1 MFSNL
6 FSEVDIIVVVN
17 MVVWITVG
25 FVIERIMYLKREV
38 KDMHIRLSAHQR
50 EEEMRYQ
57 LLINQIKQQNKP
69 SALSD
74 LQVLFADKINNIKR
88 LYPALTDTDIQVL
101 TLIGL
106 GVENADILQFTD
118 MSKRTYYK
126 RRQLIAQRMDTSA
139 AQLDKLA
146 KQLFTFNIK

>member
-17 MVVWITVG
+17 MVVWITIG
-25 FVIERIMYLKREV
+25 FVIERIMYLKREI

-57 LLINQIKQQNKP
+57 VLINQIKQQNKP
-69 SALSD
+69 SALDD
-74 LQVLFADKINNIKR
+74 LQLLFADKTKNIKR
-88 LYPALTDTDIQVL
+88 QYPALTDTDIQVL

-106 GVENADILQFTD
+106 GVGNADILQFTD

-126 RRQLIAQRMDTSA
+126 RRQLIAQRMNTTA
-139 AQLDKLA
+139 AQLDELA
-146 KQLFTFNIK
+146 KQLFTSK

>member
-17 MVVWITVG
+17 MVVWIIVG

-69 SALSD
+69 SALDD

-106 GVENADILQFTD
+106 GVDNSDILQFTD

-139 AQLDKLA
+139 AQLDELA
-146 KQLFTFNIK
+146 KQLFTSK

>member
-1 MFSNL
+1 MLGNL

-17 MVVWITVG
+17 MVVWLAIG
-25 FVIERIMYLKREV
+25 FVIERIMYLKREI
-38 KDMHIRLSAHQR
+38 KDMHIRLTTHQR

-57 LLINQIKQQNKP
+57 LLIEQLKQQKKP
-69 SALSD
+69 GALDD
-74 LQVLFADKINNIKR
+74 LQHLFADKIKEIKR
-88 LYPALTDTDIQVL
+88 LYPALTETDIQVL

-106 GVENADILQFTD
+106 GVENTEILQFTD

-139 AQLDKLA
+139 AQLDELA
-146 KQLFTFNIK
+146 KQLFISK

>member
-74 LQVLFADKINNIKR
+74 LQVLFADKTKNIKR
-88 LYPALTDTDIQVL
+88 QYPALTDTDIQVL

-126 RRQLIAQRMDTSA
+126 RRQLIAQRMDTTA
-139 AQLDKLA
+139 AQLDELA
-146 KQLFTFNIK
+146 KQLFTSK

>member
-25 FVIERIMYLKREV
+25 FVIERIMYLKREI

-106 GVENADILQFTD
+106 GVDNTDILRFTD

-139 AQLDKLA
+139 AQLDELA
-146 KQLFTFNIK
+146 KQLFTSK

>member
-1 MFSNL
+1 MDFTLKL
-6 FSEVDIIVVVN
+6 FLCMAVLAYALF
-17 MVVWITVG
+17 
-25 FVIERIMYLKREV
+25 FVIIFIAWRVRCLKRQV
-38 KDMHIRLSAHQR
+38 ADLRIKMALNQR
-50 EEEMRYQ
+50 EELLRHQ
-57 LLINQIKQQNKP
+57 LLIDQIKQHNKP
-69 SALSD
+69 SALDD
-74 LQVLFADKINNIKR
+74 LQVLFADKINHIKR

-139 AQLDKLA
+139 AQLDELA

>member
-17 MVVWITVG
+17 MVVWIIIG

-57 LLINQIKQQNKP
+57 LLINQIKLQNKP
-69 SALSD
+69 SALDD
-74 LQVLFADKINNIKR
+74 LQLLFADKINNIKR

-106 GVENADILQFTD
+106 GVDNTDILQFTD

-139 AQLDKLA
+139 AQLDGLA
-146 KQLFTFNIK
+146 KQLFNSK

>member
-17 MVVWITVG
+17 MVVWIIVG

-139 AQLDKLA
+139 AQLDELA
-146 KQLFTFNIK
+146 KQLFTSK

>member
-69 SALSD
+69 SALDD

-106 GVENADILQFTD
+106 GVDNTDILRFTD

-139 AQLDKLA
+139 AQLDELA
-146 KQLFTFNIK
+146 KQLFTSK

>member
-25 FVIERIMYLKREV
+25 FVIERIMYLKREI

-57 LLINQIKQQNKP
+57 LLINQIKLQNKP

-106 GVENADILQFTD
+106 GVDNTDILRFTD

-126 RRQLIAQRMDTSA
+126 RRQLIAQRMNTTA
-139 AQLDKLA
+139 AQLDELA
-146 KQLFTFNIK
+146 KSVFTSK

>member
-17 MVVWITVG
+17 MVVWITIG
-25 FVIERIMYLKREV
+25 FVIERIMYLKREI

-74 LQVLFADKINNIKR
+74 LQVLFADKINSVKR
-88 LYPALTDTDIQVL
+88 QYPALTDTDIQVL

-106 GVENADILQFTD
+106 GVGNADILQFTD

-126 RRQLIAQRMDTSA
+126 RRQLIAQRMNTTA
-139 AQLDKLA
+139 AQLDELA
-146 KQLFTFNIK
+146 KQLFTSK

>member
-69 SALSD
+69 SALDD
-74 LQVLFADKINNIKR
+74 LQLLFADKINHIKR

-106 GVENADILQFTD
+106 GVDNADILQFTD

-139 AQLDKLA
+139 AQLDELA
-146 KQLFTFNIK
+146 KQLFTSK

>member
-106 GVENADILQFTD
+106 GVDNTDILRFTD

-139 AQLDKLA
+139 AQLDELA
-146 KQLFTFNIK
+146 KQLFTSK